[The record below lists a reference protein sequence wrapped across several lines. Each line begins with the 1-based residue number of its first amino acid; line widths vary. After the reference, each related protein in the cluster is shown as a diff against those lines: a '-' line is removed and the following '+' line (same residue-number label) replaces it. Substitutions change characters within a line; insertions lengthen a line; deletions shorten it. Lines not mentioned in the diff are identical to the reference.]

1 MRESSESWQVLEFH
15 RLRVILASFTQ
26 TEPGRKLTLALRPD
40 LTRDAIETSLAEIA
54 EAGRRLEQ
62 GEAIPVAGSEDLDAF
77 LPRLQTEGTRLEVR
91 ELLAVRR
98 SLAAAAACRRQLQ
111 DAEVLPALAALACQ
125 LETLPSL
132 YGALKESFDEQGLLL
147 DNASFELAD
156 IRADLRRARDQVRSL
171 LEGVLGDSRLAE
183 VFQERLITE
192 RNGRAVLP
200 VKADFRGRIKGFVHD
215 ESGSGQTL
223 YLEPAVAL
231 EANNRVQSLLRA
243 EQREI
248 ERILARLSRQV
259 AGETTALTVNQR
271 LLARLDL
278 AAGVGR
284 YAQRCDARA
293 PELLAAP
300 EVRLRQARH
309 PLLLLAADGAPRGL
323 EVVPI
328 DLRLDAQH
336 DTLVISGPNT
346 GGKTVALKT
355 VGLLTLMVRAGLPI
369 PCHPDS
375 GIYPF
380 AQVFA
385 DIGDEQSIEESLSTF
400 SGHIARLVRILAAVD
415 GNSLVLLDELGTGT
429 DPAEGGALAL
439 ALLDRLR
446 SLGSRTVVTTHLSLV
461 KGYAQLHAGV
471 ESAAVEFDPV
481 TLAPAYRLHYG
492 VPGASSAFTIARR
505 LGLPEEV
512 LTAAVDYL
520 GAGEREGLELLEDL
534 GRLRRELEQDRE
546 RARSEKDAARRERA
560 RRKQL
565 LDAVDVERRQILDR
579 AVQRADAV
587 VRKAE
592 KQVLALLDEA
602 RQSAADTPR
611 AARVKA
617 VLKDVKGGL
626 EKQRP
631 APPRRGVTPGEV
643 RPGELLWV
651 LPLATEAV
659 VLQDCGREIEVDLV
673 GKRSRIRRDNLEQF
687 VPRRFRDGV
696 RQVVSSS
703 SLERDGAPRRL
714 LLVGMRVEEGVEQLA
729 RFIDDALLAGH
740 AAVEVVHGSGSG
752 RLRQAVRAWLREHR
766 AVQAFYGA
774 PPEEGGENVTVV
786 ELGAR

>member
-1 MRESSESWQVLEFH
+1 MKESTESWQVLEFH
-15 RLRVILASFTQ
+15 RLREILACFAR
-26 TEPGRKLTLALRPD
+26 TEPGRELVRALRPD
-40 LTRDAIETSLAEIA
+40 LGRGEIEKALSESG

-62 GEAIPVAGSEDLDAF
+62 GGEIPVAGSEDLGGF
-77 LPRLQTEGTRLEVR
+77 LPRLQTEGARLEVR

-98 SLAAAAACRRQLQ
+98 SLAAAAACRRDLQ
-111 DAEVLPALAALACQ
+111 DAGTFPALAVLARK
-125 LETLPSL
+125 LEALPSL
-132 YGALKESFDEQGLLL
+132 HGALKESFDEQGQLL
-147 DNASFELAD
+147 DNASFELGE
-156 IRADLRRARDQVRSL
+156 IRLDLRRAREQLRSL
-171 LEGVLGDSRLAE
+171 LEGILGDARLAE

-223 YLEPAVAL
+223 YIEPAVAL
-231 EANNRVQSLLRA
+231 DANNRVQSLLRA

-248 ERILARLSRQV
+248 ERILARLSRLV
-259 AGETTALTVNQR
+259 AGEAATLAANQS

-278 AAGVGR
+278 AAAVAR
-284 YAQRCDARA
+284 YALRCESRA
-293 PELLAAP
+293 PELLDAP
-300 EVRLRQARH
+300 QVRLREARH
-309 PLLLLAADGAPRGL
+309 PLLLLAADGAPRGI

-380 AQVFA
+380 GQVFA
-385 DIGDEQSIEESLSTF
+385 DIGDEQSIAENLSTF
-400 SGHIARLVRILAAVD
+400 SGHVARLVRILTMVD
-415 GNSLVLLDELGTGT
+415 GDSLVLLDELGTGT

-446 SLGSRTVVTTHLSLV
+446 GIGARTVVTTHLSLV

-471 ESAAVEFDPV
+471 ESAAVEFDPH

-546 RARSEKDAARRERA
+546 RARSEKDAASRERA

-565 LDAVDVERRQILDR
+565 LDDIDAERRRILDR

-592 KQVLALLDEA
+592 KQVFALLEEA
-602 RQSAADTPR
+602 RQTTADKPR
-611 AARVKA
+611 TARVKA
-617 VLKDVKGGL
+617 VLKDVRAGL
-626 EKQRP
+626 EQQRP

-643 RPGELLWV
+643 SAGELLWV

-659 VLQDCGREIEVDLV
+659 VLKDCGREIEVDLG
-673 GKRSRIRRDNLEQF
+673 GKRSRVRRDNLEQF
-687 VPRRFRDGV
+687 VPRRFRDEA
-696 RQVVSSS
+696 RKVVSTSRV
-703 SLERDGAPRRL
+703 ERDGAPRRL
-714 LLVGMRVEEGVEQLA
+714 LLVGMRVDEGLERLA

-740 AAVEVVHGSGSG
+740 GVLEVVHGSGSG
-752 RLRQAVRAWLREHR
+752 RLRQAVRQALREHR

-774 PPEEGGENVTVV
+774 PSEEGGENVTVV
-786 ELGAR
+786 ELEAR